1 MAACFQVEEYKSKQN
16 LTDTRVSMELLMA
29 SMSADLVTD
38 CLARLD
44 EAHQNGVITDHSL
57 ATMQTWLRERR
68 YAEFAE
74 QLADLI
80 VRAKADKE
88 IWKSLD
94 DAYWTVIPF
103 GTGGRRG
110 KMFPVGS
117 NAINDRTI
125 GESAQGLAEYVMA
138 TSGAGGAASCT
149 IAYDTRHR
157 SEHFAR
163 LCSEILLAAGFKI
176 FFLRGYRST
185 PELSYAVRYTKST
198 CGIMVTASHNPPSD
212 NAVKVYWSGGVQ
224 VLPPHDKGIIERV
237 MHVDEISR
245 YPFNDGV
252 QDGRVVFMEDEI
264 DPAFVSAVLEQA
276 TTGPR
281 ELSVV
286 YTPLHGVGATAV
298 LPVLQGAGFQDVRL
312 YAPQAEPNGDFPNVP
327 GHVANP
333 ENPEVLT
340 GAIEE
345 ARSRSDDIVMA
356 SDPDCDRLGAAA
368 AVGPEK
374 DSEWKTFTGNQ
385 LGALLTEW
393 VLETRSRQNVLQ
405 STDAVVTTLV
415 TSGLVRHI
423 GEKHGVNVI
432 DGLQVGFKW
441 IGRTIDDIG
450 PEHFIFGCEE
460 SHGYLA
466 GTHVRDK
473 DASVAALLLA
483 ELAAE
488 LKAQG
493 RTLHQKLDD
502 LFCTH
507 GCHLE
512 RQVAIKL
519 PGAAGMDRMREIMT
533 GLRANPPIELG
544 GLTVRRTRDYGQLKV
559 HDPDQGELS
568 FEGEQGDLV
577 IFDLLDAESTG
588 KKGSE
593 LLFPSLGNAVAARP
607 SGTEPKIKFYLFAA
621 SQPTSPEELPAV
633 KAVLESRLNLLEEDL
648 RSRVGV

>member
-1 MAACFQVEEYKSKQN
+1 
-16 LTDTRVSMELLMA
+16 
-29 SMSADLVTD
+29 MSADLVTD

-44 EAHQNGVITDHSL
+44 EAHQNGVITDHSVE
-57 ATMQTWLRERR
+57 TMRSWLREPR

-80 VRAKADKE
+80 VRAKADQE

-138 TSGAGGAASCT
+138 TRAKGSEPSCT

-157 SEHFAR
+157 SEHFAK

-185 PELSYAVRYTKST
+185 PELSYAVRYTEST

-237 MHVDEISR
+237 MQVNEITR
-245 YPFNDGV
+245 FPFDDGV
-252 QDGRVVFMEDEI
+252 ENGRVVFMEDEI
-264 DPAFVSAVLEQA
+264 DPAFVRAVLKQA
-276 TTGPR
+276 TPGSR
-281 ELSVV
+281 DLSVV

-298 LPVLQGAGFQDVRL
+298 LPVLQGAGFQNVRL
-312 YAPQAEPNGDFPNVP
+312 YGPQAEPNGDFPNVP

-345 ARSRSDDIVMA
+345 ARNRSDDVVMA

-368 AVGPEK
+368 ALAPKK
-374 DSEWKTFTGNQ
+374 DSDWKTFTGNQ
-385 LGALLTEW
+385 LGALLAEW
-393 VLETRSRQNVLQ
+393 VLETKRRQNVLQ
-405 STDAVVTTLV
+405 PTDTIVTTLV

-423 GEKHGVNVI
+423 GEKYGLSVI

-450 PEHFIFGCEE
+450 PEHFVFGCEE

-502 LFCTH
+502 LFCIH

-519 PGAAGMDRMREIMT
+519 PGAAGMDRMREIMA
-533 GLRANPPIELG
+533 GLRANPPTELG
-544 GLTVRRTRDYGQLKV
+544 GLAVRRTRDYGQLKV
-559 HDPDQGELS
+559 HDPEQGEMPLK
-568 FEGEQGDLV
+568 GEQGDLV
-577 IFDLLDAESTG
+577 IFDLLDPEGTG
-588 KKGSE
+588 AKASGPMF
-593 LLFPSLGNAVAARP
+593 LPLGNAVAARP
-607 SGTEPKIKFYLFAA
+607 SGTEPKIKFYLFAV
-621 SQPTSPEELPAV
+621 SQPMSAEALPAV
-633 KAVLESRLNLLEEDL
+633 KAALERRLNLLEEDL

>member
-1 MAACFQVEEYKSKQN
+1 
-16 LTDTRVSMELLMA
+16 
-29 SMSADLVTD
+29 MSADLVTD

-44 EAHQNGVITDHSL
+44 EAHQNGVITDHSVE
-57 ATMQTWLRERR
+57 TMRSWLREPR

-80 VRAKADKE
+80 VRAKADQE

-138 TSGAGGAASCT
+138 TRAKGSEPSCT

-157 SEHFAR
+157 SEHFAK

-185 PELSYAVRYTKST
+185 PELSYAVRYTEST

-237 MHVDEISR
+237 MQVNEITR
-245 YPFNDGV
+245 FPFDDGV
-252 QDGRVVFMEDEI
+252 ENGRVVFMEDEI
-264 DPAFVSAVLEQA
+264 DPAFVRAVLKQA
-276 TTGPR
+276 TPGSR
-281 ELSVV
+281 DLSVV

-298 LPVLQGAGFQDVRL
+298 LPVLQGAGFQNVRL
-312 YAPQAEPNGDFPNVP
+312 YGPQAEPNGDFPNVP

-345 ARSRSDDIVMA
+345 ARNRSDDVVMA

-368 AVGPEK
+368 ALAPKK
-374 DSEWKTFTGNQ
+374 DSDWKTFTGNQ
-385 LGALLTEW
+385 LGALLAEW
-393 VLETRSRQNVLQ
+393 VLETKRRQNVLQ
-405 STDAVVTTLV
+405 PTDTIVTTLV

-423 GEKHGVNVI
+423 GEKYGLSVI

-450 PEHFIFGCEE
+450 PEHFVFGCEE

-502 LFCTH
+502 LFCIH

-519 PGAAGMDRMREIMT
+519 PGAAGMDRMREIMA
-533 GLRANPPIELG
+533 GLRANPPTELG
-544 GLTVRRTRDYGQLKV
+544 GLAVRRTRDYGQLKV
-559 HDPDQGELS
+559 HDPEQGEMPLK
-568 FEGEQGDLV
+568 GEQGDLV
-577 IFDLLDAESTG
+577 IFDLLDPEGTG
-588 KKGSE
+588 AKDSGP
-593 LLFPSLGNAVAARP
+593 LFPPLGNAVAARP
-607 SGTEPKIKFYLFAA
+607 SGTEPKIKFYLFAV
-621 SQPTSPEELPAV
+621 SQPMSAEALPAA
-633 KAVLESRLNLLEEDL
+633 KTVLERRLNLLEEDL

>member
-1 MAACFQVEEYKSKQN
+1 
-16 LTDTRVSMELLMA
+16 
-29 SMSADLVTD
+29 MSADLVTD

-44 EAHQNGVITDHSL
+44 EAHQNGVITDHSVE
-57 ATMQTWLRERR
+57 TMRSWLREPR

-80 VRAKADKE
+80 VRAKADQE

-138 TSGAGGAASCT
+138 TRAKGSEPSCT

-157 SEHFAR
+157 SEHFAQ

-185 PELSYAVRYTKST
+185 PELSYAVRYTEST

-237 MHVDEISR
+237 MQVNEISR
-245 YPFNDGV
+245 FPFDDGV
-252 QDGRVVFMEDEI
+252 ENGRVVFMEDEI
-264 DPAFVSAVLEQA
+264 DPAFVRAVLKQA
-276 TTGPR
+276 TPGSR
-281 ELSVV
+281 DLSVV

-298 LPVLQGAGFQDVRL
+298 LPVLQGAGFQNVRL
-312 YAPQAEPNGDFPNVP
+312 YGPQAEPNGDFPNVP

-345 ARSRSDDIVMA
+345 ARNRSDDVVMA

-368 AVGPEK
+368 ALAPKK
-374 DSEWKTFTGNQ
+374 DSDWKTFTGNQ
-385 LGALLTEW
+385 LGALLAEW
-393 VLETRSRQNVLQ
+393 VLETKRRQNVLQ
-405 STDAVVTTLV
+405 PTDTIVTTLV

-423 GEKHGVNVI
+423 GEKYGLSVI

-450 PEHFIFGCEE
+450 PEHFVFGCEE

-502 LFCTH
+502 LFCIH

-519 PGAAGMDRMREIMT
+519 PGAAGMDRMREIMA
-533 GLRANPPIELG
+533 GLRANPPTELG
-544 GLTVRRTRDYGQLKV
+544 GLAVRRTRDYGQLKV
-559 HDPDQGELS
+559 HDPEQGEMPLK
-568 FEGEQGDLV
+568 GEQGDLV
-577 IFDLLDAESTG
+577 IFDLLDPEGTG
-588 KKGSE
+588 AKASGPMF
-593 LLFPSLGNAVAARP
+593 LPLGNAVAARP
-607 SGTEPKIKFYLFAA
+607 SGTEPKIKFYLFAV
-621 SQPTSPEELPAV
+621 SQPMSAEALPAA
-633 KAVLESRLNLLEEDL
+633 KAVLERRLNLLEEDL

>member
-1 MAACFQVEEYKSKQN
+1 
-16 LTDTRVSMELLMA
+16 
-29 SMSADLVTD
+29 MSADLVTD

-44 EAHQNGVITDHSL
+44 EAHQNGLITDHSVE
-57 ATMQTWLRERR
+57 TMRTWLREPR

-80 VRAKADKE
+80 VRAKADQE

-138 TSGAGGAASCT
+138 TLAAGSEPSCT

-185 PELSYAVRYTKST
+185 PELSYAVRYTEST

-237 MHVDEISR
+237 MQVNEISR
-245 YPFNDGV
+245 FPFDDGV
-252 QDGRVVFMEDEI
+252 ENGRVIFMEDEI
-264 DPAFVSAVLEQA
+264 DPAFVRAVLKQA
-276 TTGPR
+276 TPGSR
-281 ELSVV
+281 DLSVV

-298 LPVLQGAGFQDVRL
+298 LPVLQEAGFQNVRL
-312 YAPQAEPNGDFPNVP
+312 YGPQAEPNGDFPNVP

-345 ARSRSDDIVMA
+345 ARNRSDDVVMA

-368 AVGPEK
+368 ALAPKK
-374 DSEWKTFTGNQ
+374 DSDWKTFTGNQ
-385 LGALLTEW
+385 LGALLAEW
-393 VLETRSRQNVLQ
+393 VLETKRRQNVLQ
-405 STDAVVTTLV
+405 PTDTIVTTLV

-423 GEKHGVNVI
+423 GEKYGLNVI

-450 PEHFIFGCEE
+450 PEHFVFGCEE
-460 SHGYLA
+460 SHGYLS

-493 RTLHQKLDD
+493 KTLHQKLDD
-502 LFCTH
+502 LFCMH

-519 PGAAGMDRMREIMT
+519 PGAAGMDRMREIMA
-533 GLRANPPIELG
+533 GLRANPPTELG
-544 GLTVRRTRDYGQLKV
+544 GLAVRRTRDYGKLKV
-559 HDPDQGELS
+559 HDPEQGEMPLK
-568 FEGEQGDLV
+568 GEQGDLV
-577 IFDLLDAESTG
+577 IFDLLDPEGTG
-588 KKGSE
+588 AKASGP
-593 LLFPSLGNAVAARP
+593 LFPPLGNAVAARP
-607 SGTEPKIKFYLFAA
+607 SGTEPKIKFYLFAV
-621 SQPTSPEELPAV
+621 SQPMSAEALPAA
-633 KAVLESRLNLLEEDL
+633 KAALERRLNLLEEDL

>member
-1 MAACFQVEEYKSKQN
+1 
-16 LTDTRVSMELLMA
+16 
-29 SMSADLVTD
+29 MSADLVTD

-44 EAHQNGVITDHSL
+44 EAHQNGVITDHSVE
-57 ATMQTWLRERR
+57 TMRSWLREPR

-80 VRAKADKE
+80 VRAKADQE

-138 TSGAGGAASCT
+138 TRAKGSEPSCT

-157 SEHFAR
+157 SEHFAK

-185 PELSYAVRYTKST
+185 PELSYAVRYTEST

-237 MHVDEISR
+237 MQVNEISR
-245 YPFNDGV
+245 FPFDDGV
-252 QDGRVVFMEDEI
+252 ENGRVVFMEDEI
-264 DPAFVSAVLEQA
+264 DPAFVRAVLKQA
-276 TTGPR
+276 TPGSR
-281 ELSVV
+281 DLSVV

-298 LPVLQGAGFQDVRL
+298 LPVLQGAGFQNVRL
-312 YAPQAEPNGDFPNVP
+312 YGPQAEPNGDFPNVP

-340 GAIEE
+340 GVIEE
-345 ARSRSDDIVMA
+345 ARNRSDDVVMA

-368 AVGPEK
+368 ALAPKK
-374 DSEWKTFTGNQ
+374 DSDWKTFTGNQ
-385 LGALLTEW
+385 LGALLAEW
-393 VLETRSRQNVLQ
+393 VLETKRRQNVLQ
-405 STDAVVTTLV
+405 PTDTIVTTLV

-423 GEKHGVNVI
+423 GEKYGLSVI

-450 PEHFIFGCEE
+450 PEHFVFGCEE

-502 LFCTH
+502 LFCIH

-519 PGAAGMDRMREIMT
+519 PGAAGMDRMREIMA
-533 GLRANPPIELG
+533 GLRANPPTELG
-544 GLTVRRTRDYGQLKV
+544 GLAVRRTRDYGQLKV
-559 HDPDQGELS
+559 HDPEQGEMPLK
-568 FEGEQGDLV
+568 GEQGDLV
-577 IFDLLDAESTG
+577 IFDLLDPEGTG
-588 KKGSE
+588 AKASGP
-593 LLFPSLGNAVAARP
+593 LFPPLGNAVAARP
-607 SGTEPKIKFYLFAA
+607 SGTEPKIKFYLFAV
-621 SQPTSPEELPAV
+621 SQPMSAEALPAV
-633 KAVLESRLNLLEEDL
+633 KAALERRLNLLEEDL

>member
-1 MAACFQVEEYKSKQN
+1 
-16 LTDTRVSMELLMA
+16 
-29 SMSADLVTD
+29 MSADLVTD
-38 CLARLD
+38 CLACLD
-44 EAHQNGVITDHSL
+44 EAHENDMITDHSL
-57 ATMQTWLRERR
+57 VTMQTWLKEPR

-74 QLADLI
+74 QLANLI
-80 VRAKADKE
+80 IRAKADKE

-138 TSGAGGAASCT
+138 TRTDGSEPSCT

-157 SEHFAR
+157 SEHFAK

-185 PELSYAVRYTKST
+185 PELSYAVRYTEST

-237 MHVDEISR
+237 MQVNEISR
-245 YPFNDGV
+245 FPFDDGV
-252 QDGRVVFMEDEI
+252 NNGRVVFMEEEI
-264 DPAFVSAVLEQA
+264 DPAFVRAVLKQA
-276 TTGPR
+276 TTGSR
-281 ELSVV
+281 DLSVL
-286 YTPLHGVGATAV
+286 YTPLHGVGATAII
-298 LPVLQGAGFQDVRL
+298 PVLEGAGFQNVRL
-312 YAPQAEPNGDFPNVP
+312 YGPQAEPNGDFPNVP

-340 GAIEE
+340 GAIQE
-345 ARSRSDDIVMA
+345 ARNQSDDVVMA

-368 AVGPEK
+368 PLGAEK
-374 DSEWKTFTGNQ
+374 DSAWKTFTGNQ
-385 LGALLTEW
+385 LGALLAEW
-393 VLETRSRQNVLQ
+393 VLETKGRQNVLQ
-405 STDAVVTTLV
+405 PTDTIVTTLV
-415 TSGLVRHI
+415 TSGLVRRI
-423 GEKHGVNVI
+423 GEKHGVKVI
-432 DGLQVGFKW
+432 DGLQVGCKW

-450 PEHFIFGCEE
+450 PEHFVFGCEE

-502 LFCTH
+502 LFCIH

-512 RQVAIKL
+512 RQIAIKL
-519 PGAAGMDRMREIMT
+519 PGAAGMDRMREIMA
-533 GLRANPPIELG
+533 GLRSNPPTELG

-559 HDPDQGELS
+559 HDPDRGDFS

-577 IFDLLDAESTG
+577 IFDLNDAESTEEKDSG
-588 KKGSE
+588 
-593 LLFPSLGNAVAARP
+593 LLFPPLGNAVAARP
-607 SGTEPKIKFYLFAA
+607 SGTEPKIKFYLFAV
-621 SQPTSPEELPAV
+621 SQPTSAEALPAR
-633 KAVLESRLNLLEEDL
+633 KAELERRLNLLEEDL
-648 RSRVGV
+648 RKRVGV

>member
-1 MAACFQVEEYKSKQN
+1 
-16 LTDTRVSMELLMA
+16 
-29 SMSADLVTD
+29 MSADLVTD

-44 EAHQNGVITDHSL
+44 EAHQNGLITDHSVE
-57 ATMQTWLRERR
+57 TMRTWLREPR

-80 VRAKADKE
+80 VRAKADQE

-138 TSGAGGAASCT
+138 TRAKGSEPSCT

-157 SEHFAR
+157 SEHFAQ

-185 PELSYAVRYTKST
+185 PELSYAVRYTEST

-237 MHVDEISR
+237 MQVNEISR
-245 YPFNDGV
+245 FPFDDGV
-252 QDGRVVFMEDEI
+252 ENGRVIFMEDEI
-264 DPAFVSAVLEQA
+264 DPAFVRAVLKQA
-276 TTGPR
+276 TPGSR
-281 ELSVV
+281 DLSVV

-298 LPVLQGAGFQDVRL
+298 LPVLQEAGFQNVRL
-312 YAPQAEPNGDFPNVP
+312 YGPQAEPNGDFPNVP

-345 ARSRSDDIVMA
+345 ARNRSDDVVMA

-368 AVGPEK
+368 ALAPKK
-374 DSEWKTFTGNQ
+374 DSDWKTFTGNQ
-385 LGALLTEW
+385 LGALLAEW
-393 VLETRSRQNVLQ
+393 VLETKRRQNVLQ
-405 STDAVVTTLV
+405 PTDTIVTTLV

-423 GEKHGVNVI
+423 GEKYGLNVI

-450 PEHFIFGCEE
+450 PEHFVFGCEE
-460 SHGYLA
+460 SHGYLS

-493 RTLHQKLDD
+493 KTLHQKLDD
-502 LFCTH
+502 LFCMH

-519 PGAAGMDRMREIMT
+519 PGAAGMDRMREIMA
-533 GLRANPPIELG
+533 GLRANPPTELG
-544 GLTVRRTRDYGQLKV
+544 GLAVRRTRDYGKLKV
-559 HDPDQGELS
+559 HDPEQGEMPLK
-568 FEGEQGDLV
+568 GEQGDLV
-577 IFDLLDAESTG
+577 IFDLLDPEGTG
-588 KKGSE
+588 AKASGP
-593 LLFPSLGNAVAARP
+593 LFPPLGNAVAARP
-607 SGTEPKIKFYLFAA
+607 SGTEPKIKFYLFAV
-621 SQPTSPEELPAV
+621 SQPMSAEALPAA
-633 KAVLESRLNLLEEDL
+633 KAALERRLNLLEEDL

>member
-1 MAACFQVEEYKSKQN
+1 
-16 LTDTRVSMELLMA
+16 
-29 SMSADLVTD
+29 MSADLVTD

-44 EAHQNGVITDHSL
+44 EAHQNGLITDHSVE
-57 ATMQTWLRERR
+57 TMRTWLREPR

-80 VRAKADKE
+80 VRAKADQE

-138 TSGAGGAASCT
+138 TRAAGSEPSCT

-185 PELSYAVRYTKST
+185 PELSYAVRYTEST

-237 MHVDEISR
+237 MQVNEISR
-245 YPFNDGV
+245 FPFDDGV
-252 QDGRVVFMEDEI
+252 ENGRVIFMEDEI
-264 DPAFVSAVLEQA
+264 DPAFVRAVLKQA
-276 TTGPR
+276 TPGSR
-281 ELSVV
+281 DLSVV

-298 LPVLQGAGFQDVRL
+298 LPVLQEAGFQNVRL
-312 YAPQAEPNGDFPNVP
+312 YGPQAEPNGDFPNVP

-345 ARSRSDDIVMA
+345 ARSRSDDVVMA

-368 AVGPEK
+368 ALGPKK
-374 DSEWKTFTGNQ
+374 DSDWKTFTGNQ
-385 LGALLTEW
+385 LGALLAEW
-393 VLETRSRQNVLQ
+393 VLETKRRQNVLQ
-405 STDAVVTTLV
+405 PTDTIVTTLV

-423 GEKHGVNVI
+423 GEKYGLSVI

-450 PEHFIFGCEE
+450 PKHFVFGCEE

-493 RTLHQKLDD
+493 KTLHQKLDD
-502 LFCTH
+502 LFCMH

-519 PGAAGMDRMREIMT
+519 PGAAGMDRMREIMA
-533 GLRANPPIELG
+533 GLRANPPTELG
-544 GLTVRRTRDYGQLKV
+544 GLAVRRTRDYGELKV
-559 HDPDQGELS
+559 YDPEQGEMPLK
-568 FEGEQGDLV
+568 GEQGDLV
-577 IFDLLDAESTG
+577 IFDLLDPEGTG
-588 KKGSE
+588 EKDSG
-593 LLFPSLGNAVAARP
+593 LLFPPLGNAVAARP
-607 SGTEPKIKFYLFAA
+607 SGTEPKIKFYLFAV
-621 SQPTSPEELPAV
+621 SQPMSAEALPAA
-633 KAVLESRLNLLEEDL
+633 KAALERRLNLLEEDL

>member
-1 MAACFQVEEYKSKQN
+1 
-16 LTDTRVSMELLMA
+16 
-29 SMSADLVTD
+29 MSADLVTD

-44 EAHQNGVITDHSL
+44 EAHQNGVITDHSVE
-57 ATMQTWLRERR
+57 TMRSWLREPR

-80 VRAKADKE
+80 VRAKADQE

-138 TSGAGGAASCT
+138 TRAKGSEPSCT

-157 SEHFAR
+157 SEHFAK

-185 PELSYAVRYTKST
+185 PELSYAVRYTEST

-237 MHVDEISR
+237 MQVNEITR
-245 YPFNDGV
+245 FPFDDGV
-252 QDGRVVFMEDEI
+252 ENGRVVFMEDEI
-264 DPAFVSAVLEQA
+264 DPAFVRAVLKQA
-276 TTGPR
+276 TPGSR
-281 ELSVV
+281 DLSVV

-298 LPVLQGAGFQDVRL
+298 LPVLQGAGFQNVRL
-312 YAPQAEPNGDFPNVP
+312 YGPQAEPNGDFPNVP

-345 ARSRSDDIVMA
+345 ARNRSDDVVMA

-368 AVGPEK
+368 ALAPKK
-374 DSEWKTFTGNQ
+374 DSDWKTFTGNQ
-385 LGALLTEW
+385 LGALLAEW
-393 VLETRSRQNVLQ
+393 VLETKRRQNVLQ
-405 STDAVVTTLV
+405 PTDTIVTTLV

-423 GEKHGVNVI
+423 GEKYGLSVI

-450 PEHFIFGCEE
+450 PEHFVFGCEE

-502 LFCTH
+502 LFCIH

-519 PGAAGMDRMREIMT
+519 PGAAGMDRMREIMA
-533 GLRANPPIELG
+533 GLRANPPTELG
-544 GLTVRRTRDYGQLKV
+544 GLAVRRTRDYGQLKV
-559 HDPDQGELS
+559 HDPEQGEMPLK
-568 FEGEQGDLV
+568 GEQGDLV
-577 IFDLLDAESTG
+577 IFDLLDPEGTG
-588 KKGSE
+588 AKASGP
-593 LLFPSLGNAVAARP
+593 LFPPLGNAVAARP
-607 SGTEPKIKFYLFAA
+607 SGTEPKIKFYLFAV
-621 SQPTSPEELPAV
+621 SQPMSAEALPAA
-633 KAVLESRLNLLEEDL
+633 KTVLEQRLNLLEEDL

>member
-1 MAACFQVEEYKSKQN
+1 
-16 LTDTRVSMELLMA
+16 
-29 SMSADLVTD
+29 MSADLVTD

-44 EAHQNGVITDHSL
+44 EAHQNGVITDHSVE
-57 ATMQTWLRERR
+57 TMRSWLREPR

-80 VRAKADKE
+80 VRAKADQE
-88 IWKSLD
+88 MWKSLD

-138 TSGAGGAASCT
+138 TRAKGSEPSCT

-157 SEHFAR
+157 SEHFAQ

-185 PELSYAVRYTKST
+185 PELSYAVRYTEST

-212 NAVKVYWSGGVQ
+212 NAVKVYWYGGVQ

-237 MHVDEISR
+237 MQVNEISR
-245 YPFNDGV
+245 FPFDDGV
-252 QDGRVVFMEDEI
+252 ENGRVVFMEDEI
-264 DPAFVSAVLEQA
+264 DPAFVRAVLKQA
-276 TTGPR
+276 TPGSR
-281 ELSVV
+281 DLSVV

-298 LPVLQGAGFQDVRL
+298 LPVLQGAGFQSVRL
-312 YAPQAEPNGDFPNVP
+312 YGPQAEPNGAFPNVP
-327 GHVANP
+327 GHVAKP

-345 ARSRSDDIVMA
+345 ARNRSDDVVMA

-368 AVGPEK
+368 ALAPKK
-374 DSEWKTFTGNQ
+374 DSDWKTFTGNQ
-385 LGALLTEW
+385 LGALLAEW
-393 VLETRSRQNVLQ
+393 VLETKRRQNVLQ
-405 STDAVVTTLV
+405 PTDTIVTTLV

-423 GEKHGVNVI
+423 GEKYGLSVI

-450 PEHFIFGCEE
+450 PEHFVFGCEE

-502 LFCTH
+502 LFCIH

-519 PGAAGMDRMREIMT
+519 PGAAGMDRMREIMA
-533 GLRANPPIELG
+533 GLRANPPTELG
-544 GLTVRRTRDYGQLKV
+544 GLAVRRTRDYGQLKV
-559 HDPDQGELS
+559 HDPEQGEMPLK
-568 FEGEQGDLV
+568 GEQGDLV
-577 IFDLLDAESTG
+577 IFDLLDPEGTG
-588 KKGSE
+588 AKASGP
-593 LLFPSLGNAVAARP
+593 LFPPLGNAVAARP
-607 SGTEPKIKFYLFAA
+607 SGTEPKIKFYLFAV
-621 SQPTSPEELPAV
+621 SQPMSAEALPAA
-633 KAVLESRLNLLEEDL
+633 KTVLEQRLNLLEEDL

>member
-1 MAACFQVEEYKSKQN
+1 
-16 LTDTRVSMELLMA
+16 
-29 SMSADLVTD
+29 MSADLVTD

-44 EAHQNGVITDHSL
+44 EAHQDGVITDHSVE
-57 ATMQTWLRERR
+57 TMRSWLRELR

-80 VRAKADKE
+80 VRAKANQE

-138 TSGAGGAASCT
+138 TRAKGSEPSCT

-157 SEHFAR
+157 SEHFAK

-185 PELSYAVRYTKST
+185 PELSYAVRYTEST

-237 MHVDEISR
+237 MQVNEITR
-245 YPFNDGV
+245 FPFDDGV
-252 QDGRVVFMEDEI
+252 ENGRVVFMEDEI
-264 DPAFVSAVLEQA
+264 DPAFVRAVLKQA
-276 TTGPR
+276 TTGSR
-281 ELSVV
+281 DLSVV

-298 LPVLQGAGFQDVRL
+298 LPVLQGAGFQNVRL
-312 YAPQAEPNGDFPNVP
+312 YGPQAEPNGDFPNVP

-345 ARSRSDDIVMA
+345 ARNRSDDVVMA

-368 AVGPEK
+368 ALAPKK
-374 DSEWKTFTGNQ
+374 DSDWKTFTGNQ
-385 LGALLTEW
+385 LGALLAEW
-393 VLETRSRQNVLQ
+393 VLETKRRQNVLQ
-405 STDAVVTTLV
+405 PTDTIVTTLV

-423 GEKHGVNVI
+423 GEKYGLSVI

-450 PEHFIFGCEE
+450 PEHFVFGCEE

-502 LFCTH
+502 LFCIH

-519 PGAAGMDRMREIMT
+519 PGAAGMDRMREIMA
-533 GLRANPPIELG
+533 GLRANPPTELG
-544 GLTVRRTRDYGQLKV
+544 GLAVRRTRDYGQLKV
-559 HDPDQGELS
+559 HDPEQGEMPLK
-568 FEGEQGDLV
+568 GEQGDLV
-577 IFDLLDAESTG
+577 IFDLLDPEGTG
-588 KKGSE
+588 AKASGP
-593 LLFPSLGNAVAARP
+593 LFPPLGNAVAARP
-607 SGTEPKIKFYLFAA
+607 SGTEPKIKFYLFAV
-621 SQPTSPEELPAV
+621 SQPMSAEALPAA
-633 KAVLESRLNLLEEDL
+633 KAVLERRLNLLEEDL

>member
-1 MAACFQVEEYKSKQN
+1 
-16 LTDTRVSMELLMA
+16 
-29 SMSADLVTD
+29 MSADLVTD

-44 EAHQNGVITDHSL
+44 EAHQNGLITDHSVE
-57 ATMQTWLRERR
+57 TMRTWLREPR

-80 VRAKADKE
+80 VRAKADQE
-88 IWKSLD
+88 MWKLLD

-138 TSGAGGAASCT
+138 TRAAGCEPSCT

-185 PELSYAVRYTKST
+185 PELSYAVRYTEST

-237 MHVDEISR
+237 MQVNEISR
-245 YPFNDGV
+245 FPFDDGV
-252 QDGRVVFMEDEI
+252 ENGRVVFMEDEI
-264 DPAFVSAVLEQA
+264 DPAFVRAVLKQA
-276 TTGPR
+276 TPGSR
-281 ELSVV
+281 DLSVV

-298 LPVLQGAGFQDVRL
+298 LPVLQGAGFQNVRL
-312 YAPQAEPNGDFPNVP
+312 YGPQAEPNGDFPNVP

-345 ARSRSDDIVMA
+345 ARNRSDDVVMA

-368 AVGPEK
+368 ALGPK
-374 DSEWKTFTGNQ
+374 KNSDWKTFTGNQ
-385 LGALLTEW
+385 LGALLAEW
-393 VLETRSRQNVLQ
+393 VLETKRRQNVLQ
-405 STDAVVTTLV
+405 PTDTIVTTLV

-423 GEKHGVNVI
+423 GEKYGLNVI

-450 PEHFIFGCEE
+450 PEHFVFGCEE

-493 RTLHQKLDD
+493 KTLHQKLDD
-502 LFCTH
+502 LFCMH

-519 PGAAGMDRMREIMT
+519 PGAAGMDRMREIMA
-533 GLRANPPIELG
+533 GLRANPPTELG
-544 GLTVRRTRDYGQLKV
+544 GLAVRRTRDYGELKV
-559 HDPDQGELS
+559 HDPEQGEMPLK
-568 FEGEQGDLV
+568 GEQGDLV
-577 IFDLLDAESTG
+577 IFDLLDPEGTG
-588 KKGSE
+588 EKDSG
-593 LLFPSLGNAVAARP
+593 LLFPPLGNAVAARP
-607 SGTEPKIKFYLFAA
+607 SGTEPKIKFYLFAV
-621 SQPTSPEELPAV
+621 SQPMSAEALPAA
-633 KAVLESRLNLLEEDL
+633 KAALERRLNLLEEDL

>member
-1 MAACFQVEEYKSKQN
+1 
-16 LTDTRVSMELLMA
+16 
-29 SMSADLVTD
+29 MSADLVTD

-44 EAHQNGVITDHSL
+44 EAHQNGVITDHSVE
-57 ATMQTWLRERR
+57 TMRSWLRELR

-80 VRAKADKE
+80 VRAKANQE

-138 TSGAGGAASCT
+138 TRAKGSEPSCT

-157 SEHFAR
+157 SEHFAK

-185 PELSYAVRYTKST
+185 PELSYAVRYTEST

-237 MHVDEISR
+237 MQVNEITR
-245 YPFNDGV
+245 FPFDDGV
-252 QDGRVVFMEDEI
+252 ENGRVVFMEDEI
-264 DPAFVSAVLEQA
+264 DPAFVRAVLKQA
-276 TTGPR
+276 TTGSR
-281 ELSVV
+281 DLSVV

-298 LPVLQGAGFQDVRL
+298 LPVLQGAGFQSVRL
-312 YAPQAEPNGDFPNVP
+312 YGPQAEPNGDFPNVP

-345 ARSRSDDIVMA
+345 ARNRSDDVVMA

-368 AVGPEK
+368 ALAPKK
-374 DSEWKTFTGNQ
+374 DSDWKTFTGNQ
-385 LGALLTEW
+385 LGALLAEW
-393 VLETRSRQNVLQ
+393 VLETKRRQNVLQ
-405 STDAVVTTLV
+405 PTDTIVTTLV

-423 GEKHGVNVI
+423 GEKYGLSVI

-450 PEHFIFGCEE
+450 PEHFVFGCEE

-502 LFCTH
+502 LFCIH

-519 PGAAGMDRMREIMT
+519 PGAAGMDRMREIMA
-533 GLRANPPIELG
+533 GLRANPPTELG
-544 GLTVRRTRDYGQLKV
+544 GLAVRRTRDYGQLKV
-559 HDPDQGELS
+559 HDPEQGEMPLK
-568 FEGEQGDLV
+568 GEQGDLV
-577 IFDLLDAESTG
+577 IFDLLDPEGTG
-588 KKGSE
+588 AKASGP
-593 LLFPSLGNAVAARP
+593 LFPPLGNAVAARP
-607 SGTEPKIKFYLFAA
+607 SGTEPKIKFYLFAV
-621 SQPTSPEELPAV
+621 SQPMSAEALPAV
-633 KAVLESRLNLLEEDL
+633 KAALERRLNLLEEDL